1 MFTLCLNNQDKKWQ
15 QRFIPDYL
23 TYFGVQLVI
32 IISYERPIGFLHA
45 WQDHTYNIL
54 LGQPECDGSKYEY
67 SSIYLGIQI
76 ILLTTA
82 YRFSLIQYNTS

>member
-67 SSIYLGIQI
+67 SSIT
-76 ILLTTA
+76 LLRNPRL
-82 YRFSLIQYNTS
+82 YSFNYSLSVLFDSI